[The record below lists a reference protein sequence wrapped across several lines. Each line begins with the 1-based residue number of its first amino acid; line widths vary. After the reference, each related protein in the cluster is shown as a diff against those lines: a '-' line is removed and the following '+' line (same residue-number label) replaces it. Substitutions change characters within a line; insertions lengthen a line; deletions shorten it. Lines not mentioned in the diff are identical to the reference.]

1 MCSSLQCFHRQIH
14 SCINGTWDSE
24 IPERKCFMLLVQ
36 LLRGSTKQTQHWWW
50 NPGLHTGTR
59 RVFLLTPLLPE
70 SYSPAWLISLF
81 TTPPASKERWGYL
94 QDGDGLSLFL
104 QKVKSLLET
113 IKCKYPVFNQ
123 DCPRQS
129 FNSCLYL
136 PFKNKVWLI
145 CIIFRGR
152 IVRFYYTMG
161 TTVLCLYTK
170 NIIRKEIIQTTNPP
184 LVWETVSVKLWRR
197 FQIFSFGR
205 PNTEQTSWTA
215 WAYWWAQV
223 RQRPEKRNK
232 KDKSTL
238 TNTVCL
244 VLFFDTRAKWC
255 GIAWIHSINLT
266 YLPTPWG
273 YLTCLWRMVL
283 ALC

>member
-1 MCSSLQCFHRQIH
+1 MKSWTPYWKKKSFSTDPFVTRVLLSCLPHQSLHNAPSKQGTLGLSS
-14 SCINGTWDSE
+14 G
-24 IPERKCFMLLVQ
+24 
-36 LLRGSTKQTQHWWW
+36 WWW
-50 NPGLHTGTR
+50 AVL
-59 RVFLLTPLLPE
+59 
-70 SYSPAWLISLF
+70 
-81 TTPPASKERWGYL
+81 
-94 QDGDGLSLFL
+94 LSLFL

-113 IKCKYPVFNQ
+113 IKCKYSVFNQ
-123 DCPRQS
+123 GYPRQS

-136 PFKNKVWLI
+136 PFKNTVWLI

-161 TTVLCLYTK
+161 TTALCLYTK
-170 NIIRKEIIQTTNPP
+170 NIIRKEIIQTTNPS
-184 LVWETVSVKLWRR
+184 LVWETVSVKLWR

-255 GIAWIHSINLT
+255 GIDWIHSINLT

-273 YLTCLWRMVL
+273 YLTCL
-283 ALC
+283 